1 MMPYQIEW
9 STKAELDVDRTLLW
23 FDEQRASA
31 AAAHWLKG
39 LREKVRSLQ
48 NNPER
53 CPMAAEAEDV
63 GLPIRELLFG
73 KRSGRYRILFQ
84 IEGDIVRISHVRHSA
99 RDRFGL
105 GDV

>member
-1 MMPYQIEW
+1 MPYQIEW
-9 STKAELDVDRTLLW
+9 STKAELDVDRVLLW
-23 FDEQRASA
+23 FQGQRASD

-39 LREKVRSLQ
+39 LREQVRSLQ

-53 CPMAAEAEDV
+53 CPMASEAEDV

-73 KRSGRYRILFQ
+73 RYRILFQ
-84 IEGDIVRISHVRHSA
+84 VEGDIVRISHVRHSA